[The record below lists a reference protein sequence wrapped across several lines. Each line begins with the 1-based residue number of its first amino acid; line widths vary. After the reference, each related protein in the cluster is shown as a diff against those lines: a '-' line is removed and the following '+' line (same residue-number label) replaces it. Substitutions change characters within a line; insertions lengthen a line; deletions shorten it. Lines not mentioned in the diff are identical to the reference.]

1 MGYKSKIIDSGREL
15 NDLMANYIYKEIDDK
30 LIRRKNNKLNIL
42 FLGVTF
48 KENCPDIR
56 NSKVFDII
64 HFFKSDKYSV
74 DIYDPYASNQEV
86 YKTNKVKLLK
96 LRNLKKKHYDCIIVS
111 VAHKEFVDINVENY
125 IKNKSSLIYD
135 LKGIYNNKDYRRL

>member
-1 MGYKSKIIDSGREL
+1 
-15 NDLMANYIYKEIDDK
+15 MANYIYKEIDDK
-30 LIRRKNNKLNIL
+30 LEGHKNNKLNVL

-74 DIYDPYASNQEV
+74 DIYDPYASNEEV
-86 YKTNKVKLLK
+86 YKTNKVKLLE
-96 LRNLKKKHYDCIIVS
+96 LNNLKKKHYDCIIVS